1 MGIGERHSY
10 GSLSGAVELR
20 ARAGGAARFF
30 LWVALVVGLGG
41 SALLVW
47 LVQRVAA
54 AEPNP
59 PAVTPRDDSPRGV
72 KSADQ
77 GRSKTQ
83 DSQKASRPATDDP
96 STRSAPDRE
105 QAWQNQ
111 FAPFFKKHCWD
122 CHGADVQEGDVRLD
136 QYRTAAAVAADTATW
151 QRVIQMI
158 RSGAMPPEDAPQPSE
173 AQRHDVVR
181 WLEETIYQLDCSQ
194 PVDPGRVTIR
204 RLNRAEYNRTVRDLV
219 GVTFRPADDFPSD
232 DVGGGFDNLA
242 DVLNLPPLLMEKYLA
257 AAERI
262 AEEVIVT
269 DPSVFVKSQFR
280 FREQLRGEG
289 SARYDTERRRW
300 NLTGAGSVGTNFDFP
315 REGEYVLRVL
325 AAVQGTD
332 QPIAVELLWDGQP
345 LQTLNMAPGLG
356 GGRLEVRVRRPA
368 GQHRVGIR
376 LARPDMVP
384 AQEGSGPAERS
395 KDSGE
400 SASRGGQVTLVVS
413 QFEVDGPVDVRWED
427 YPPQHRRLVA
437 VRPEA
442 GRTVRQAAEANLRPL
457 LLRAF
462 RRPPEDGEVAQ
473 FVRLVE
479 QAVEAGDSFE
489 QGMQVALTAVLVS
502 PHFLF
507 RIESDA
513 PPPEGGRVRWLNDY
527 ELATRLSYFLWSS
540 LPDDTLFALAAAG
553 KLRDEAVLAE
563 QVQRMLRDPRSDAL
577 VENFV
582 AQWLNLRLL
591 ENVTPDPQVFPQFDE
606 ALKASMRRETEL
618 FAAEIIQRDLSVLEF
633 LQARWSFLDA
643 RLARHYG
650 LADFRGSGFERVEFS
665 DGRHAGVLTQAS
677 ILTLTSNPGR
687 TSPVKRG
694 KWILENLLGSPPP
707 DPPPDAPDLE
717 ATQKNQPDAP
727 LRKQLE
733 IHRQNPVCASCHKVM
748 DQLGFGL
755 ENFDAIGRWRDRDG
769 RFPIDA
775 SGELPGG
782 ARFEG
787 PQELAGVLLKRRNE
801 FARCLT
807 EKMLTYALG
816 RELVVSDRCVVDKIV
831 DELAMADYRFSRLVT
846 AIVLS
851 DPFRK
856 RRIDGGAP

>member
-1 MGIGERHSY
+1 
-10 GSLSGAVELR
+10 
-20 ARAGGAARFF
+20 
-30 LWVALVVGLGG
+30 
-41 SALLVW
+41 
-47 LVQRVAA
+47 
-54 AEPNP
+54 
-59 PAVTPRDDSPRGV
+59 
-72 KSADQ
+72 
-77 GRSKTQ
+77 
-83 DSQKASRPATDDP
+83 
-96 STRSAPDRE
+96 
-105 QAWQNQ
+105 
-111 FAPFFKKHCWD
+111 
-122 CHGADVQEGDVRLD
+122 
-136 QYRTAAAVAADTATW
+136 VAADAATW
-151 QRVIQMI
+151 QRVILMI
-158 RSGAMPPEDAPQPSE
+158 RSGAMPPEDAQQPDE
-173 AQRHDVVR
+173 AQRQAVVR
-181 WLEETIYQLDCSQ
+181 WLEETIYRIDCSQ

-204 RLNRAEYNRTVRDLV
+204 RLNRAEYNRTVRDLL
-219 GVTFRPADDFPSD
+219 GVSFRPADDFPSD

-269 DPSVFVKSQFR
+269 DPSAFVKSQFR

-289 SARYDTERRRW
+289 AARYDTERRRW
-300 NLTGAGSVGTNFDFP
+300 DLSGEGSVSAEFDFP
-315 REGEYVLRVL
+315 RDGEYLLRVV
-325 AAVQGTD
+325 AGVPPGGTP
-332 QPIAVELLWDGQP
+332 QTVELTLDGAVRRQLEVP
-345 LQTLNMAPGLG
+345 PGMG
-356 GGRLEVRVRRPA
+356 GSRLEIRERVVA
-368 GQHRVGIR
+368 GRHRVGLR
-376 LARPDMVP
+376 F
-384 AQEGSGPAERS
+384 GSPQAGKPQSHQNEEQGSAKVTGER
-395 KDSGE
+395 
-400 SASRGGQVTLVVS
+400 ASTRSVLVVS
-413 QFEVDGPVDVRWED
+413 QFEVDGPVDIRWDD
-427 YPPQHRRLVA
+427 YPPMHRRVVA
-437 VRPEA
+437 VRPEG
-442 GRTVRQAAEANLRPL
+442 GRSVGQAAEANLRPL

-462 RRPPEDGEVAQ
+462 RRPATDEEVRQ
-473 FVRLVE
+473 FCRLVE
-479 QAVEAGDSFE
+479 DAVAAGDSFE

-507 RIESDA
+507 RIEQDPPGPA
-513 PPPEGGRVRWLNDY
+513 PGSIRWLNDY

-540 LPDDTLFALAAAG
+540 MPDETLFSLAAQG
-553 KLRDEAVLAE
+553 RLHDESVLRE
-563 QVQRMLRDPRSDAL
+563 QVVRMLRDARSEAL

-591 ENVTPDPQVFPQFDE
+591 DNVAPDPQVFPQFDE
-606 ALKASMRRETEL
+606 GLKAAMRRETEL
-618 FAAEIIQRDLSVLEF
+618 FAAQIIQRDLSVLEF
-633 LQARWSFLDA
+633 LQARWSVIDA

-717 ATQKNQPDAP
+717 ATQKNQPNAP

-755 ENFDAIGRWRDRDG
+755 ENFDAIGRWRERDG

-775 SGELPGG
+775 SGALPGG
-782 ARFEG
+782 VHFNG
-787 PQELAGVLLKRRNE
+787 PQELAHVLLKRRRE
-801 FARCLT
+801 FARCLA

-831 DELAMADYRFSRLVT
+831 SDLEAADYRFSRLVT

-856 RRIDGGAP
+856 RRIEGASP

>member
-1 MGIGERHSY
+1 MGIGERPVH
-10 GSLSGAVELR
+10 GSLSGAPGLR
-20 ARAGGAARFF
+20 ANSAGAARFF
-30 LWVALVVGLGG
+30 LWVALAMGVGG
-41 SALLVW
+41 SVLLVW
-47 LVQRVAA
+47 LVQRVAS

-59 PAVTPRDDSPRGV
+59 
-72 KSADQ
+72 SAEAPQ
-77 GRSKTQ
+77 VGSSAAKGRTQ
-83 DSQKASRPATDDP
+83 DRKRQPGQSASQPASGGDRPAS
-96 STRSAPDRE
+96 STPDRE
-105 QAWQNQ
+105 QAWRSQI
-111 FAPFFKKHCWD
+111 APFFKKHCWD
-122 CHGADVQEGDVRLD
+122 CHGAEVREGDVRLD
-136 QYRTAAAVAADTATW
+136 RYSTAASVAADTATW
-151 QRVIQMI
+151 QRVMQML
-158 RSGAMPPEDAPQPSE
+158 RSGAMPPEDAVQPSE
-173 AQRHDVVR
+173 AQRQAVVR
-181 WLEETIYQLDCSQ
+181 WLEETIYHVDCSQ
-194 PVDPGRVTIR
+194 PIDPGRVTIR

-257 AAERI
+257 AAERM

-300 NLTGAGSVGTNFDFP
+300 SLTGAGSVGADFDFP

-325 AAVQGTD
+325 AGAQGTD
-332 QPIAVELLWDGQP
+332 QPAKVELLWDGQP
-345 LQTLNMAPGLG
+345 LRTLEVAPGPG
-356 GGRLEVRVRRPA
+356 GGRLEVRVQRPA

-376 LARPDMVP
+376 LALP
-384 AQEGSGPAERS
+384 EGASAHEA
-395 KDSGE
+395 
-400 SASRGGQVTLVVS
+400 ASRDDHPASPREAASRRGQVVLVVS

-427 YPPQHRRLVA
+427 YPPRHRQVVA

-442 GRTVRQAAEANLRPL
+442 GRSVRQAAEANLRPL

-462 RRPPEDGEVAQ
+462 RRPPKDDELAQ

-479 QAVEAGDSFE
+479 QAVAAGDSFE

-507 RIESDA
+507 RIESDE
-513 PPPEGGRVRWLNDY
+513 PPPEGGNVRWLNDY

-540 LPDDTLFALAAAG
+540 MPDETLLALAAEG
-553 KLRDEAVLAE
+553 KLRDEAVLKE
-563 QVQRMLRDPRSDAL
+563 QVVRMLGDPRSDAL

-591 ENVTPDPQVFPQFDE
+591 DNVAPDPQVFPQFDE

-618 FAAEIIQRDLSVLEF
+618 FAQEIIRRDLSILEF
-633 LQARWSFLDA
+633 LQARWSFVDA

-650 LADFRGSGFERVEFS
+650 LAKVPGSGFERIEFA

-769 RFPIDA
+769 RYPIDA
-775 SGELPGG
+775 SGTLPGG
-782 ARFEG
+782 ARFNG
-787 PQELAGVLLKRRNE
+787 PQELASVLLKRRQE

-831 DELAMADYRFSRLVT
+831 SDLETADYRFSRLVT

-856 RRIDGGAP
+856 RRIEGAAP